1 MRQKEI
7 LPPQLRLGNK
17 LKISELPSFS
27 FPSGTKSGIFKHGL
41 DDVVSPVNSKY
52 YLNDFAFTYELYRM
66 VAYLRMHQGN
76 AHIFLFFHWVPYFF
90 RHQACGYDTNSDDKA
105 KNKLLH
111 RPYSFT

>member
-1 MRQKEI
+1 
-7 LPPQLRLGNK
+7 
-17 LKISELPSFS
+17 
-27 FPSGTKSGIFKHGL
+27 
-41 DDVVSPVNSKY
+41 
-52 YLNDFAFTYELYRM
+52 M